1 MDTTQR
7 AFGESRKAL
16 NSKTPSQPR
25 SRQTITLAL
34 ANQKGGVGK
43 TTTAV
48 NLSAVLAHRG
58 YRILLVDMDPQGNAT
73 SSLGID
79 KRTLTQTVYDIL
91 VNDEPAQSLV
101 IPGVRQ
107 NLDIIPSNP
116 SLAGAEVELVDFN
129 ERAYRLR
136 DAIDE
141 IGASY
146 DLIIIDCPP
155 SLGLLTIN
163 SLSSATVV
171 VVPIQCEYL
180 ALEGLGQLIAT
191 IDLVKRSLNPDL
203 DVAGVLMTMYDA
215 RTRLSAHV
223 VEEVRRFFPQ
233 RIFTTIVPRSIRLAE
248 APSYGQSIGEYD
260 SGSRGA
266 AAYEQFADEVVSRLH
281 IAAPNLAHVTAPL
294 EPSSVTA
301 G

>member
-1 MDTTQR
+1 M
-7 AFGESRKAL
+7 
-16 NSKTPSQPR
+16 
-25 SRQTITLAL
+25 TLAF

-48 NLSAVLAHRG
+48 NLSAILSRRG
-58 YRILLVDMDPQGNAT
+58 YRVLLIDMDPQGNAT

-79 KRTLTQTVYDIL
+79 KRTLNSTVYDIL
-91 VNDEPAQSLV
+91 VNDEPAAKLV
-101 IPGVRQ
+101 IAGVRG
-107 NLDIIPSNP
+107 NLDLIPSNP
-116 SLAGAEVELVDFN
+116 SLAGAEVELVDFD
-129 ERAYRLR
+129 ERSYRLR
-136 DAIDE
+136 NAITS
-141 IGASY
+141 IAAAY

-155 SLGLLTIN
+155 SLGLLTVN
-163 SLSSATVV
+163 ALSCADVV

-191 IDLVKRSLNPDL
+191 IDLVKRSLNPGL

-233 RIFTTIVPRSIRLAE
+233 RIFRTIVPRSIRLAE

-260 SGSRGA
+260 AGSRGA
-266 AAYEQFADEVVSRLH
+266 AAYEQFADELVSRLH
-281 IAAPNLAHVTAPL
+281 IAAPSLTHIGPQL
-294 EPSSVTA
+294 ESTGTPA
-301 G
+301 R